1 MREVKLTLT
10 RSDYRRGRRNS
21 PSSCLVARALV
32 RQEGGKWR
40 VGSHQARRRG
50 EFLSPAW
57 KASPDTRKV
66 IEKFDAGAP
75 ARDIF
80 GGRKSVQVTL
90 RAPGQRQRKPA
101 RKPARKVSTR
111 AKVMTA
117 SAVGTGV
124 LIADGKDWVVF
135 TAMGAFLAA
144 LIGLFTWRKTVTD
157 KPVTRPRVPE
167 PVRVPEPELPWN
179 EQLDLAPAP
188 EPVPVRG
195 TTWGDP
201 APEPW
206 PEPAIPVRGTTWG
219 DRDPEP
225 AQVPD
230 PVPEP
235 DSWPLDPV
243 RVPEPV
249 QEPEPVQVPES
260 WPPETGWEPA
270 VPEPAV
276 TDPVQ
281 VPERVRA

>member
-80 GGRKSVQVTL
+80 GSRKSVQVTL
-90 RAPGQRQRKPA
+90 SAPGQRQRKPA

-225 AQVPD
+225 VHVPD
-230 PVPEP
+230 PVPE
-235 DSWPLDPV
+235 
-243 RVPEPV
+243 
-249 QEPEPVQVPES
+249 PES

-270 VPEPAV
+270 VPDPAV
-276 TDPVQ
+276 ADPVQ